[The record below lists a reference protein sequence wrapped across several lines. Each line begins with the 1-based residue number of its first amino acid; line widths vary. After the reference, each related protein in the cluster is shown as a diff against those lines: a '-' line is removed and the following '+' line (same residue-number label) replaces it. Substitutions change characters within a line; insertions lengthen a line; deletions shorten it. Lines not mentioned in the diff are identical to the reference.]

1 MSRHP
6 AALLIASALVGCT
19 ALALAAC
26 GGSAPSP
33 ADDSA
38 ATPSGAAVTP
48 TVVARLL
55 PTSTPTVDPK
65 ADPWF
70 AVADPDLRDVPVPI
84 GAKRVAFAPA
94 TADLDAAA
102 EYSIDDFDADKLV
115 DWYKDHMTAFGWG
128 LDSEEDGSYVFL
140 HTTEKS
146 ARFADKGLKRTATLL
161 LSGSTDEADW
171 TLLVEAPKGAAVS
184 ATESNAPSEAPAADT
199 AAPDEGTPGATE
211 TAAP

>member
-6 AALLIASALVGCT
+6 AALLIASAFVGCT

-26 GGSAPSP
+26 GGSATPP
-33 ADDSA
+33 ADDASA
-38 ATPSGAAVTP
+38 APDGATVTP

-84 GAKRVAFAPA
+84 GAKRVAYAPA

-102 EYSIDDFDADKLV
+102 EYSIDEFDADKLV
-115 DWYKDHMTAFGWG
+115 DWYKEHMTAFGWG

-171 TLLVEAPKGAAVS
+171 TLLVEAPKGAATS
-184 ATESNAPSEAPAADT
+184 ATDAPATDAPAADS
-199 AAPDEGTPGATE
+199 AATDEGTPSAAE
-211 TAAP
+211 TPTP

>member
-6 AALLIASALVGCT
+6 IALWTAAAVLCGN

-26 GGSAPSP
+26 GGGDAPSP
-33 ADDSA
+33 AD
-38 ATPSGAAVTP
+38 ATEVAVGGAPVTP

-55 PTSTPTVDPK
+55 PTATPTVDPA

-70 AVADPDLRDVPVPI
+70 AVADADLTDVPVPI
-84 GAKRVAFAPA
+84 GAKRVAFEAA
-94 TADLDAAA
+94 TADQDAAA
-102 EYSIDDFDADKLV
+102 EYAIDDYDADKLA
-115 DWYKDHMTAFGWG
+115 DWYKEHMPAFGWG

-146 ARFADKGLKRTATLL
+146 DRFADKGLKRTATLL

-171 TLLVEAPKGAAVS
+171 TLLVESPKGAAAPGTPS
-184 ATESNAPSEAPAADT
+184 ADAAATAAPAAGT
-199 AAPDEGTPGATE
+199 PTGGAAAP
-211 TAAP
+211 